1 MVRGE
6 LKLNRAPTLCRN
18 LKDYVGEIFII
29 AKSCFASVWF
39 WIPVLF
45 QAYMIFQLWLVF
57 FVHPLTLLILP
68 AILTTYLLWRAEK
81 RVEARYGLK
90 MKLSS
95 YSIGTNVESRS
106 KGELALYE
114 YEKMIKRKMEDK
126 EDEK

>member
-6 LKLNRAPTLCRN
+6 LKLDGAPTLCRN
-18 LKDYVGEIFII
+18 FKDYFWEIFII
-29 AKSCFASVWF
+29 AKICFSSVWY
-39 WIPVLF
+39 WIPILF
-45 QAYMIFQLWLVF
+45 YAYMIFQLWLVF

-68 AILTTYLLWRAEK
+68 AILTTYLLWREEK

-106 KGELALYE
+106 REELALYE